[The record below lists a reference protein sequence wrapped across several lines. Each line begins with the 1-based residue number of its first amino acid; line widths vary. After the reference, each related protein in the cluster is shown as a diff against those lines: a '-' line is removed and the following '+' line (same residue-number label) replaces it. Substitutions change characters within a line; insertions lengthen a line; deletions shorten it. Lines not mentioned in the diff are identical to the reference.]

1 MGGGRGRHYVLR
13 ETIIK
18 NRPKLSPN
26 SVKTYV
32 STLSSFYKKFNCKN
46 IECLSKN
53 VNEIIESLKDVTS
66 NKRKTLLSALYILTN
81 ENDYKALMLSDCRIV
96 NDNYKQQKATPD
108 EKENWVTIDDI
119 QQKVSNKLNHNNNVL
134 QEKGELAVSP
144 GGQILFGSDEK
155 QKKYL

>member
-1 MGGGRGRHYVLR
+1 MAETPKQSLNELLR

-81 ENDYKALMLSDCRIV
+81 ENDYKALMLSDCKIANV
-96 NDNYKQQKATPD
+96 NY
-108 EKENWVTIDDI
+108 
-119 QQKVSNKLNHNNNVL
+119 
-134 QEKGELAVSP
+134 
-144 GGQILFGSDEK
+144 EK
-155 QKKYL
+155 QTVSQYE